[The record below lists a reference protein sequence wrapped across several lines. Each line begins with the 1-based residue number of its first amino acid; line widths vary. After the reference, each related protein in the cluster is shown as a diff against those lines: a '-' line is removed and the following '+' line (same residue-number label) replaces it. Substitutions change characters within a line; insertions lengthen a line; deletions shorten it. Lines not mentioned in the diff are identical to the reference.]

1 MDEVWRAVKRL
12 KSAKSAG
19 VDEIRPEMLKAL
31 GGAGFVWLT
40 RVFQAAWDSG
50 EAPEDWQLGV
60 VVPLFKKG
68 DRADCNNYRGISLLS
83 VPGKVYAKVLE
94 SRVRAVVEPNLS
106 DEQCGFRPGR
116 STTYQSFTLQQIF
129 EKSWEYARPLFMCFV
144 DLEKAYDRVPRD
156 LMWECLGEYGVDD
169 ELVRAI
175 ASLYKSCKA
184 CVRANGVKSR
194 SFTVGTGLRQGCVLS
209 PLLFIIFMDRIVKRS
224 RGAECVK
231 IGDVKVARLLFADDL
246 VILASSQADLQSAL
260 DRFAAECE
268 ASSMKISVTKSEV
281 MVVARSPTDCVLH
294 VSGAQLRQ
302 VQEFKYLGIVFTS
315 DGRQER
321 EIDHRINQA
330 SAVARELGRMV
341 VSNVKLSREAKLAVF
356 RSLFKATLTYGQQSW
371 ILTERTRSRVQAA
384 EMRFLRRIVGVTRM
398 DRIRNTDIRL
408 ELGVEPL
415 LLSVEKTQLRWFG
428 HVLRM
433 DAERVA
439 RQICFAVP
447 DGRRPV
453 GRPRTRWKDQ
463 LIELCGRMEVA
474 PDDIQAQA
482 EDRIAWRHRI
492 SLLTP
497 RP

>member
-1 MDEVWRAVKRL
+1 
-12 KSAKSAG
+12 
-19 VDEIRPEMLKAL
+19 
-31 GGAGFVWLT
+31 
-40 RVFQAAWDSG
+40 
-50 EAPEDWQLGV
+50 
-60 VVPLFKKG
+60 
-68 DRADCNNYRGISLLS
+68 
-83 VPGKVYAKVLE
+83 
-94 SRVRAVVEPNLS
+94 
-106 DEQCGFRPGR
+106 
-116 STTYQSFTLQQIF
+116 
-129 EKSWEYARPLFMCFV
+129 MCLV
-144 DLEKAYDRVPRD
+144 DLEKVYDRVPRD

-246 VILASSQADLQSAL
+246 VILASSQADIQSAL

-268 ASSMKISVTKSEV
+268 ASSMKISVAKSEV

-356 RSLFKATLTYGQQSW
+356 RSLFNPHLWSA
-371 ILTERTRSRVQAA
+371 ILDFDRKDPIASTSGRNEISKEDRWCHPDGPYQEHRYPTGPRSRAA
-384 EMRFLRRIVGVTRM
+384 T
-398 DRIRNTDIRL
+398 
-408 ELGVEPL
+408 PL
-415 LLSVEKTQLRWFG
+415 SG
-428 HVLRM
+428 
-433 DAERVA
+433 
-439 RQICFAVP
+439 
-447 DGRRPV
+447 
-453 GRPRTRWKDQ
+453 KD
-463 LIELCGRMEVA
+463 
-474 PDDIQAQA
+474 
-482 EDRIAWRHRI
+482 
-492 SLLTP
+492 TT
-497 RP
+497 